1 MSLEEFTGTTGMY
14 PARHLDYNL
23 LKLVITQNKPQAYNP
38 TEIKYLFTGKE
49 IGKFK
54 RKGMLQLI
62 AEFEP
67 SHATT
72 FWNNKFNYQVPKDM
86 WSIPYKCTKETRLQP
101 LKWKIMS
108 NIYPTDMLLYKMG
121 IAPNRDCSQCGQ
133 EDYIEHFFAECPAVR
148 PLWTEV
154 ENLIAIWL
162 GRRLTLTTS
171 MILLEVEQGKL
182 SSKESKT
189 INLAIL
195 IGKLCI
201 SKFKYGKQTFLKGL
215 FYSESH
221 LRKLNR
227 LN

>member
-1 MSLEEFTGTTGMY
+1 
-14 PARHLDYNL
+14 
-23 LKLVITQNKPQAYNP
+23 
-38 TEIKYLFTGKE
+38 
-49 IGKFK
+49 
-54 RKGMLQLI
+54 MLQLI

-86 WSIPYKCTKETRLQP
+86 WSIPYKYTKETRLQT
-101 LKWKIMS
+101 LQWTIMS
-108 NIYPTDMLLYKMG
+108 SICSTNILLNKMG
-121 IAPNRDCSQCGQ
+121 MAPNRNCTRSGQ

-148 PLWTEV
+148 PLWIEV
-154 ENLIAIWL
+154 ENLIAIWP

-171 MILLEVEQGKL
+171 MILLGLEQGKL
-182 SSKESKT
+182 SSKESKA
-189 INLAIL
+189 INLATL
-195 IGKLCI
+195 IGKLRI

-221 LRKLNR
+221 LRKLNL